1 MEKEN
6 TNTSLIPYH
15 SYILLIAM
23 DLQRPRHLR
32 EVKAK
37 MLKEILYLH
46 NPFVYKLLR
55 DDETKMLKGFANS
68 MCIDQ

>member
-1 MEKEN
+1 MDSDSSQMEKEN
-6 TNTSLIPYH
+6 IYTSLIPYH

-46 NPFVYKLLR
+46 NPFVYEL
-55 DDETKMLKGFANS
+55 
-68 MCIDQ
+68 